1 MSTDACQNVES
12 AEENE
17 VLRAWKL
24 HMEQVK
30 NQPENLNAELL
41 WQMLCELQKIPFYT
55 VKGIQFTYSIR
66 GYEMFVDRKEKSI
79 TQATVL
85 LSAQRVLEK
94 QNQGIA
100 ITGPK
105 KNRYFWSKLSV
116 PDFPADW
123 FDISRVISHLL
134 YEEHSNKFTLTK

>member
-66 GYEMFVDRKEKSI
+66 GYEMFVDRKEKI
-79 TQATVL
+79 DH
-85 LSAQRVLEK
+85 
-94 QNQGIA
+94 
-100 ITGPK
+100 TGNGFAVGTACIGK
-105 KNRYFWSKLSV
+105 AKSGNCDHRTEKNRYFWSKLSV